1 MASRGLTVKQRLFVE
16 AYVGPAKGNAADAA
30 RRAGYKG
37 DNAQLASIGQE
48 NLTKPHIANAVLDM
62 APRIEPVADREE
74 RMAWLSSIVRGE
86 GEYAVASLSDRMRAA
101 EMLAKMM
108 GDFIQRHEIK
118 GELNARVEVVPVLA
132 RIPDNARVIDVGS
145 SDD

>member
-16 AYVGPAKGNAADAA
+16 AYTGPARGNATEAA
-30 RRAGYKG
+30 RIAGYKG
-37 DNAQLASIGQE
+37 NDVTLAVVGSE
-48 NLTKPHIANAVLDM
+48 NLRKPQVCDAIQKA
-62 APRIEPVADREE
+62 APKVEPVADREE
-74 RMAWLSSIVRGE
+74 RMAWLSAIVRGE
-86 GEYAVASLSDRMRAA
+86 GEYATASLSDRMRAA
-101 EMLAKMM
+101 EMLAKMT

-118 GELNARVEVVPVLA
+118 GELSARVEVVPVLA